1 MIGLNLE
8 LFMQNEAFKDALI
21 NAIVDEVMRR
31 LQNRPKKALVCFSG
45 AAIGFTE
52 VLENLVALKS
62 KGWELTLFA
71 SEGAKAALPMEHIQK
86 TLKID
91 KIYDETDT
99 SAQINLFKDK
109 ELMILA
115 TTTVNTAAKLALGI
129 CDNAMTTLINH
140 GLMAGIPTI
149 CVKDGAD
156 PDNAVRSKLGGDR
169 SSPAYRQMM
178 VDHLQKLEDF
188 GIDCCEAKDLAQVC
202 QHGGPIVQTKPQAA
216 ARDTVTSAESTP
228 GHGQVRLV
236 KNLITRS
243 DIMENSN
250 VSLIEV
256 TQNAIVTEFA
266 KDAAMALGIQ
276 IKKF

>member
-8 LFMQNEAFKDALI
+8 LLMQNEAFKEALI
-21 NAIVDEVMRR
+21 NAIVEEVVRR
-31 LQNRPKKALVCFSG
+31 IQNRPKKALVCFSG

-52 VLENLVALKS
+52 VMENLVALKD

-91 KIYDETDT
+91 TIYDERDT

-109 ELMILA
+109 EVIILA
-115 TTTVNTAAKLALGI
+115 TTTVNTAAKLAYGI

-156 PDNAVRSKLGGDR
+156 PDNAVRSKLGSDR
-169 SSPAYRQMM
+169 SSPTYRQMM
-178 VDHLQKLEDF
+178 VDNLQKLKHF

-202 QHGGPIVQTKPQAA
+202 QHGGPIAQTNKQTAT
-216 ARDTVTSAESTP
+216 RDTVTSAESTP
-228 GHGQVRLV
+228 KPGQVRLV

-243 DIMENSN
+243 DIMEHSG
-250 VSLIEV
+250 VALIEV

-276 IKKF
+276 INKI